1 MNDFGKFVKCKV
13 CFWGTS
19 RFLKKID
26 KICVYTYTHTHK
38 KKGKPGYVTGL
49 KEADM
54 AKKSFIDRGN
64 PAMQF
69 ISAAREESHEKEES
83 RPANSAQS
91 AEKKS
96 RQTKKEKAPERE
108 RQEAQTVKNAQTAQT
123 AQSARSVRQ
132 AAAPAEENG
141 SFREKRE
148 TAVRSHPV
156 APRRQGESKSKRVQ
170 LLVPPS
176 LHMKVS
182 RKAAEMELSFNEYVN
197 QLLEKSVDNK

>member
-1 MNDFGKFVKCKV
+1 
-13 CFWGTS
+13 
-19 RFLKKID
+19 
-26 KICVYTYTHTHK
+26 
-38 KKGKPGYVTGL
+38 
-49 KEADM
+49 M

-69 ISAAREESHEKEES
+69 ISGAREEHGKEEVRS
-83 RPANSAQS
+83 ERS

-96 RQTKKEKAPERE
+96 RRAKTEKAPERE
-108 RQEAQTVKNAQTAQT
+108 RRETQAAPSGQSEQAAQA

-132 AAAPAEENG
+132 TAGENVAAAVEDTAVLAAENG
-141 SFREKRE
+141 SAREQAG

-176 LHMKVS
+176 LHMRAS
-182 RKAAEMELSFNEYVN
+182 RRAAEMELSFNEYVN
-197 QLLEKSVDNK
+197 QLLEKSCGE

>member
-1 MNDFGKFVKCKV
+1 
-13 CFWGTS
+13 
-19 RFLKKID
+19 
-26 KICVYTYTHTHK
+26 
-38 KKGKPGYVTGL
+38 
-49 KEADM
+49 M

-69 ISAAREESHEKEES
+69 ISAAREELPEKEEV
-83 RPANSAQS
+83 RPASNTRS

-96 RQTKKEKAPERE
+96 RVTKNDKAADRE
-108 RQEAQTVKNAQTAQT
+108 RQG
-123 AQSARSVRQ
+123 AQSVKSAQAVR
-132 AAAPAEENG
+132 AAAGDSAAAGNEA
-141 SFREKRE
+141 

-182 RKAAEMELSFNEYVN
+182 RRAAEMELSFNEYVN
-197 QLLEKSVDNK
+197 QLLEKSVDNN